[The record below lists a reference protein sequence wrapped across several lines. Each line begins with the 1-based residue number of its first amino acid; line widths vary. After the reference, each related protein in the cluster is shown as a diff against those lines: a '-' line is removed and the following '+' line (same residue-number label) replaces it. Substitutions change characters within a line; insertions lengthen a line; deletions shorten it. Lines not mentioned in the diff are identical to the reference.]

1 MSAQSRSGS
10 RSTTPSSRSSAH
22 WSACLMPKVAG
33 SCTLCG
39 MMTFDVL
46 RQHPNGA
53 PIRLG
58 KPLATARR
66 LHFVLVDGSTMS
78 LTFCDPCARNMTP
91 VHYPIF
97 WQNVLEAFRQEIE
110 LLEARDPDR
119 HEARVRAF

>member
-1 MSAQSRSGS
+1 
-10 RSTTPSSRSSAH
+10 
-22 WSACLMPKVAG
+22 MPKVAG

-46 RQHPNGA
+46 RQTADGTPT
-53 PIRLG
+53 RLG
-58 KPLATARR
+58 KPRDIARR
-66 LHFVLVDGSTMS
+66 LHFVLADGSTMS

-110 LLEARDPDR
+110 LLEARDPER
-119 HEARVRAF
+119 HEARVLAASRLAANVPLGVIATERWADLV